1 MNMDAENAEK
11 LEILRTLVELY
22 NQKIPTMKMDFE
34 TISIDEI
41 CDNIQLAHS
50 LILKLD
56 NIRRGLLDVRRK

>member
-11 LEILRTLVELY
+11 LEILRKRVELY
-22 NQKIPTMKMDFE
+22 NQKIPSMKMDFE

-50 LILKLD
+50 LIVKLD
-56 NIRRGLLDVRRK
+56 NIRRGLLDVRQK